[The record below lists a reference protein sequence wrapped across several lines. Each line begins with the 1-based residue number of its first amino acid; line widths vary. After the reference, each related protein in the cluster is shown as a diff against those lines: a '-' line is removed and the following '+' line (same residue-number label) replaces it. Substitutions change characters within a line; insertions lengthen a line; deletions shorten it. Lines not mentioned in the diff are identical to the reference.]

1 MKPVVPDDTLQGWL
15 HPSEKTL
22 APLAV
27 IGIAPVALLVLVITI
42 GSFGIL
48 ALVALVSMWFIGRI
62 TEARLRGG
70 AVEVNDRNFPEIAA
84 QIREVSR
91 YLAYD
96 RPVRAFVIQDG
107 EINVAL
113 WRVFGRKYL
122 SFNTGLVSSMNEHE
136 REFVIARFIGALRA
150 RHLRFHEAAGF
161 ISGLE
166 KVWVLNILVLPYLRA
181 TVLSGDRIGMMA
193 CGRIETAMSALD
205 KLLLGNEVSGRLSP
219 EGFMQQGRDFRMSI
233 FRPLSIMF
241 SAHPHMTDRYL
252 ELTAFASERGFLQP
266 PARPAPSAA
275 WPPPPAPS
283 PPVPPAPTPSRSP
296 VPPAPTPSRS
306 PGSSPPGSSPPG
318 PPPPGPPPPGPPPPG
333 PPNTPSRTPAPP
345 ATGPVR

>member
-1 MKPVVPDDTLQGWL
+1 MKPVVPDETLQGWL
-15 HPSEKTL
+15 HPSEKAL

-27 IGIAPVALLVLVITI
+27 IGIAPVALFVLLITVA
-42 GSFGIL
+42 SFGTI
-48 ALVALVSMWFIGRI
+48 ALVVLGSMWFIGRT

-70 AVEVNDRNFPEIAA
+70 AVEVNDKNFPEIAA
-84 QIREVSR
+84 QIRDVSR

-96 RPVRAFVIQDG
+96 KPVRAFVIQDG
-107 EINVAL
+107 DINITL

-161 ISGLE
+161 INGLE
-166 KVWVLNILVLPYLRA
+166 KVWVLNILVLPYVRA

-193 CGRIETAMSALD
+193 CGRLETAMTALD

-219 EGFMQQGRDFRMSI
+219 EGFMQQGHDLRRSI

-252 ELTAFASERGFLQP
+252 ELAAFAFERGFIQP
-266 PARPAPSAA
+266 QARPARSAT
-275 WPPPPAPS
+275 WPP
-283 PPVPPAPTPSRSP
+283 PPVPPASTTPSRSA
-296 VPPAPTPSRS
+296 V
-306 PGSSPPGSSPPG
+306 
-318 PPPPGPPPPGPPPPG
+318 PPPPGA
-333 PPNTPSRTPAPP
+333 PNTPSRTPVPP
-345 ATGPVR
+345 APGPVR